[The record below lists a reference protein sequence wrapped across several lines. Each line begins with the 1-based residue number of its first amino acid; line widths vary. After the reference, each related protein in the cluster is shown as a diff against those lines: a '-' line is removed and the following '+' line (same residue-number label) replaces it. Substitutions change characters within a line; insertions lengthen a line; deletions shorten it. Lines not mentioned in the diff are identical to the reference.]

1 MVFFCIGARVGDVAM
16 QEEDLFVFRS
26 DDEERVVIAE
36 RNKQAAA
43 SILSQA
49 GISEDNPLYNQYYAH
64 TLANVHHAGRYGG
77 YDKQIEQMF
86 VETLQDP
93 ELSLEQYI
101 EASKRF
107 EAQFAEKQ
115 MQNADGSVFNW
126 EKNNTPFQEMRGI
139 LNKTTLDGVEM
150 RKNQNTTFPK
160 EFYDENGSLKR
171 RLVVEIPPEL
181 MGNSAM
187 GAIGSITKE
196 YKNISFDRASNSFMV
211 KGKPI
216 GPEKFF
222 KNKKELL
229 DKFDAEKLDMSDTE
243 LLGVLQEGDYNKFLE
258 LRKNRGMNRD
268 RRNEMLR
275 NVLND
280 EVVLGE
286 VSKKFRN
293 TELNKQNISDV
304 VKSVADDFGSKAQI
318 VRIESEKATL
328 GGIDRVMFSVSP
340 ADVARQST
348 FQDWK
353 SCMHA
358 VGCNHQYVDDSIGV
372 GSIIAYGYSSDEPQ
386 KMVSRLLIHPYTSNK
401 GTVAYGVNDRI
412 YGKENLAFREVV
424 NKVVTEKF
432 NAGKVGAFKL
442 NENLYNDNAGK
453 NILRLFPSDMKNV
466 NWHDFIVDGKV
477 DLSNYSELNLNGA
490 DFSQVENLILPEHI
504 KSLEGIKLPKK
515 LDLSNCSELNLAGA
529 DFSQVEELELPYNI
543 KSLEGAK
550 LPKKLDL
557 SNCPELNLVG
567 VDFSQVED
575 LKLPNNIKS
584 LEGITF
590 SKKLDLSDCAKLNL
604 NGADLSHFEEVKL
617 SNHIKSLEGMKFPK
631 KLDLSNCLQL
641 NLNGAD
647 LSQVEELELPNN
659 IESLEGA
666 KLPKKLDL
674 SNCWQLN
681 LNGADL
687 SQVEDLKFP
696 SSIGSLEGTK
706 FPKNVDFSRCQYV
719 NLAGVDLSQV
729 EELKLPDSIGSLEG
743 TKFPKKVD
751 FSNCYRVNFAGAD
764 LSQVEDLKLPS
775 SIESLEGTKFPKKVD
790 FSNCY
795 TVNFAGADFSQVEDL
810 KLPSGIKSLEGVKL
824 PKKLDISSCYN
835 LNLEGVDLSTVE
847 NLKVSSCENM
857 DLSNFNGNLEFSQKN
872 ISIMNSKLPPS
883 LKSLDLSGGMALISE
898 TNLDGIEE
906 LKLPEHV
913 ISGNMDDAEKKM
925 MELCDGNAS
934 KLESMAVAV
943 ITPESV
949 PNNLKRLDISACK
962 DIDLR
967 NWNLDKIEDLKL
979 PKDFDVS
986 KLPEGIVEKN
996 PAVARAVKISRG
1008 EAVEDLVQTSVGKEN
1023 AAISEPK
1030 AEVKAKNATAERISQ
1045 LRGVNQSSAAA
1056 KTGENI
1062 IEKVAEKTVVHAG
1075 VNAGKTSEGIIDT
1088 LAKADNAV
1096 NQAIDKTIDKGS
1108 ELLNN
1113 TAVGKVYEKAT
1124 DAIANT
1130 KVVKAVEKGAAK
1142 TVEKAAQTAVGKSV
1156 VKTVAKTT
1164 GSAVGKSVL
1173 KKVPLVSV
1181 AAGCYFAWDRA
1192 KDGDWKGA
1200 CGEIASGIA
1209 GCFPGVG
1216 TAASAAIDVGLA
1228 AKDIS
1233 GAIAEAKEPEASK
1246 SVTEEDSGKSKED
1259 MRQIILQKQGRVAAE
1274 SKTPVKSSEISNQVL
1289 QQRMVQQGRG

>member
-1 MVFFCIGARVGDVAM
+1 M
-16 QEEDLFVFRS
+16 QEEDLFTFRS
-26 DDEERVVIAE
+26 DEQERLAIAE

-115 MQNADGSVFNW
+115 MQNAEGSVFN
-126 EKNNTPFQEMRGI
+126 EAKNNTPFQEMRGI

-150 RKNQNTTFPK
+150 RNSLNTTFPK

-187 GAIGSITKE
+187 GAIGTITKE

-304 VKSVADDFGSKAQI
+304 VKSVAEDFGSKAQI
-318 VRIESEKATL
+318 VRTEAEKATL

-358 VGCNHQYVDDSIGV
+358 VGCNHRYVDDSIGV
-372 GSIIAYGYSSDEPQ
+372 GSIIAYGYSSDNPQ

-442 NENLYNDNAGK
+442 NNNLYNDNAGK

-477 DLSNYSELNLNGA
+477 DLG
-490 DFSQVENLILPEHI
+490 
-504 KSLEGIKLPKK
+504 GG
-515 LDLSNCSELNLAGA
+515 CG
-529 DFSQVEELELPYNI
+529 
-543 KSLEGAK
+543 
-550 LPKKLDL
+550 
-557 SNCPELNLVG
+557 LNLVG
-567 VDFSQVED
+567 VDFSQVEEV
-575 LKLPNNIKS
+575 KLPSNIES
-584 LEGITF
+584 LEGITLPKKVDLSDCAKLNLNGADLSHLEEVKLPSNIESLEGF
-590 SKKLDLSDCAKLNL
+590 SFPKKLDLSDCAKLNL
-604 NGADLSHFEEVKL
+604 NGADLSQVEEVK
-617 SNHIKSLEGMKFPK
+617 FPK
-631 KLDLSNCLQL
+631 DIKTLK
-641 NLNGAD
+641 
-647 LSQVEELELPNN
+647 E
-659 IESLEGA
+659 I
-666 KLPKKLDL
+666 KLPKKVDL
-674 SNCWQLN
+674 SSCYMLN
-681 LNGADL
+681 LA
-687 SQVEDLKFP
+687 E
-696 SSIGSLEGTK
+696 
-706 FPKNVDFSRCQYV
+706 
-719 NLAGVDLSQV
+719 ADLSQV
-729 EELKLPDSIGSLEG
+729 EELKLSRGISL
-743 TKFPKKVD
+743 
-751 FSNCYRVNFAGAD
+751 S
-764 LSQVEDLKLPS
+764 
-775 SIESLEGTKFPKKVD
+775 
-790 FSNCY
+790 
-795 TVNFAGADFSQVEDL
+795 
-810 KLPSGIKSLEGVKL
+810 
-824 PKKLDISSCYN
+824 
-835 LNLEGVDLSTVE
+835 GVDLSAVKT
-847 NLKVSSCENM
+847 LTVSSCSNM
-857 DLSNFNGNLEFSQKN
+857 DLSDFNGKLEFLSGEVE
-872 ISIMNSKLPPS
+872 IVNSKLPPS
-883 LKSLDLSGGMALISE
+883 LKSLDLSDRMTLISE

-913 ISGNMDDAEKKM
+913 IVKGMGEYENELMTLCNGNV
-925 MELCDGNAS
+925 NQ
-934 KLESMAVAV
+934 LESMTVAV

-986 KLPEGIVEKN
+986 KLPEGIMEKN

-1008 EAVEDLVQTSVGKEN
+1008 EVVEDLVQTSVGKETVTM
-1023 AAISEPK
+1023 EPK
-1030 AEVKAKNATAERISQ
+1030 AEVRAKNATAEKINQ
-1045 LRGVNQSSAAA
+1045 LRGVNQSSAVAQ
-1056 KTGENI
+1056 TGENI
-1062 IEKVAEKTVVHAG
+1062 IEKTTEKTAVHAG
-1075 VNAGKTSEGIIDT
+1075 VNAGKTSEGIVDT

-1113 TAVGKVYEKAT
+1113 TAVGKAYEKAA

-1130 KVVKAVEKGAAK
+1130 KVVKVVEKGAAK

-1156 VKTVAKTT
+1156 VKAVAKTT

-1181 AAGCYFAWDRA
+1181 AAGCYFAWDRV

-1200 CGEIASGIA
+1200 CGEVASGVA

-1216 TAASAAIDVGLA
+1216 TGISAAIDVGLA
-1228 AKDIS
+1228 AKDIG
-1233 GAIAEAKEPEASK
+1233 GAIAEAKAPEVPTPT
-1246 SVTEEDSGKSKED
+1246 VTEEKEVRSKAEV
-1259 MRQIILQKQGRVAAE
+1259 RQILLEKQGRVTNE
-1274 SKTPVKSSEISNQVL
+1274 PKTPVKSSQISNQMT
-1289 QQRMVQQGRG
+1289 QQKLIQQGRG

>member
-26 DDEERVVIAE
+26 DDEERLAIAE

-115 MQNADGSVFNW
+115 MQNAEGSVFN
-126 EKNNTPFQEMRGI
+126 EAKNNTPFQEVRDI
-139 LNKTTLDGVEM
+139 LKKTTLDGVEM
-150 RKNQNTTFPK
+150 RNSLNTTFPK

-187 GAIGSITKE
+187 GAIGTITKE

-211 KGKPI
+211 KGRPI

-304 VKSVADDFGSKAQI
+304 VKSVAEDFGSKAQI
-318 VRIESEKATL
+318 VRTESEKATL

-358 VGCNHQYVDDSIGV
+358 VGCNHRYVDDSIGV
-372 GSIIAYGYSSDEPQ
+372 GSIIAYGYSSDNPQ
-386 KMVSRLLIHPYTSNK
+386 KMVSRLLINPYTSDK

-432 NAGKVGAFKL
+432 NAGKIGAFKL
-442 NENLYNDNAGK
+442 NDNLYNDNAGK

-466 NWHDFIVDGKV
+466 DWHDFIVDGV
-477 DLSNYSELNLNGA
+477 LDLHDCSGINLVGADLSQVKELT
-490 DFSQVENLILPEHI
+490 LPNNI

-529 DFSQVEELELPYNI
+529 DLSQVEDLKLTTEI
-543 KSLEGAK
+543 KSLEEIKLSSSLKRLDLSMCSELNLNGADLSQVKDLIFPNKIKNLEGIK

-557 SNCPELNLVG
+557 SNCLELNL
-567 VDFSQVED
+567 
-575 LKLPNNIKS
+575 
-584 LEGITF
+584 
-590 SKKLDLSDCAKLNL
+590 A
-604 NGADLSHFEEVKL
+604 
-617 SNHIKSLEGMKFPK
+617 
-631 KLDLSNCLQL
+631 
-641 NLNGAD
+641 
-647 LSQVEELELPNN
+647 
-659 IESLEGA
+659 
-666 KLPKKLDL
+666 
-674 SNCWQLN
+674 
-681 LNGADL
+681 
-687 SQVEDLKFP
+687 
-696 SSIGSLEGTK
+696 GT
-706 FPKNVDFSRCQYV
+706 
-719 NLAGVDLSQV
+719 
-729 EELKLPDSIGSLEG
+729 
-743 TKFPKKVD
+743 
-751 FSNCYRVNFAGAD
+751 D

-775 SIESLEGTKFPKKVD
+775 NIESLDGIYLPKKIDLSDCSQLNIDMADFSQLEEVKFPNNIETFDGIKFPKKVD
-790 FSNCY
+790 LSKCY
-795 TVNFAGADFSQVEDL
+795 HSINWAEVDFSQVEDL
-810 KLPSGIKSLEGVKL
+810 KFPTNISSLEGMKL
-824 PKKLDISSCYN
+824 PKNVDFSNCYSVDWTT
-835 LNLEGVDLSTVE
+835 VDLSTVE
-847 NLKVSSCENM
+847 NLKVSGCENM
-857 DLSNFNGNLEFSQKN
+857 DLSNFNGKLEFSQRN
-872 ISIMNSKLPPS
+872 IGIMNSKLPPS
-883 LKSLDLSGGMALISE
+883 MKSLDLSGGLSFISE

-913 ISGNMDDAEKKM
+913 IVGSMDDAEKKM
-925 MELCDGNAS
+925 MELCNGDAN

-1008 EAVEDLVQTSVGKEN
+1008 EVVEDLVQTSVGKEN